1 MEDSQSTTC
10 PRCGFKMKYSDRA
23 CVNCGMLN
31 PYHPSNQALIEDL
44 TSVQATRDFARKHDI
59 NYMNEPTIPFY
70 ATFILF
76 LCLGG
81 IPSLFVAIANKIL
94 GFSMLATTAISIYE
108 LACFS
113 NLLQKSGNPWWA
125 SLVPIANI
133 YFMYKLAFDNAELI
147 LSGYIAGAVLTVVM
161 GLVNPGLSVILAFGL
176 TILILGVTILYNIKL
191 AKRFGA
197 NEFLTLIIPFIMI
210 PYMAFYKNY
219 RVK

>member
-1 MEDSQSTTC
+1 
-10 PRCGFKMKYSDRA
+10 
-23 CVNCGMLN
+23 
-31 PYHPSNQALIEDL
+31 
-44 TSVQATRDFARKHDI
+44 
-59 NYMNEPTIPFY
+59 MNEPTIPFY
-70 ATFILF
+70 ATFILL
-76 LCLGG
+76 LCLVG

-133 YFMYKLAFDNAELI
+133 YFMYKLAF
-147 LSGYIAGAVLTVVM
+147 AVLTVVM